1 MKLILY
7 LTGSSHTIRLMRG
20 DEDVAVVGV
29 RGGGCEHI
37 KERIRFY
44 RPQRFRF
51 ITDVIVIAAGND
63 LDRRISRA
71 AEVST
76 ATKETET
83 GLTSLAL
90 FISQRIP
97 HANVIT
103 FDVLPRAS
111 EGSIFNSRARAIALN
126 IHQANERHHHVN
138 FVRSFTVREDRAH
151 KRDKRAERYPVVPA
165 FYGGGDGTHLN
176 VAGYQAIRKISDW
189 ALLGRKEEGNEF
201 EFEEA
206 GRRVCAVFKF

>member
-1 MKLILY
+1 MKRILY

-44 RPQRFRF
+44 RPQRLRL
-51 ITDVIVIAAGND
+51 ITDVVVIAAGND
-63 LDRRISRA
+63 LDRRISRT
-71 AEVST
+71 AEISS
-76 ATKETET
+76 ATKDTEM

-90 FISQRIP
+90 FLCQSIP
-97 HANVIT
+97 HANIVT
-103 FDVLPRAS
+103 FDILPRSS

-126 IHQANERHHHVN
+126 IHQANEKHHHVN
-138 FVRSFTVREDRAH
+138 FIRSFTVREDRAH
-151 KRDKRAERYPVVPA
+151 KRDKTQERYPVVPA

-176 VAGYQAIRKISDW
+176 VTGYQAIRKISDW
-189 ALLGRKEEGNEF
+189 ALRGRKEEGNEF
-201 EFEEA
+201 EFEEV
-206 GRRVCAVFKF
+206 GRRVRAVFKF